1 MRDSTD
7 ADRLAAPA
15 EDGAVLVWPEADA
28 ILRDVERN
36 RQRRRSQRWTLLG
49 GSVTPA
55 HDRDTAP
62 VIMTGHQPGFLHP
75 GVWVK
80 TVAATRLAARLG
92 GRAEFLV
99 VDNDAP
105 GDLALSWP
113 ETTPDRWHV
122 RRCVAVANPN
132 GRSFEQL
139 DVTTLAHWQA
149 FFAGIPDSIRR
160 SADRPLSAF
169 ESGFLSTPP
178 TSDPDHLDYTDQWIR
193 AMRAMDACLETTS
206 PIYNRVGQFFST
218 ENAARPVSPAVFIA
232 HVLLSAE
239 RFAKAYNAA
248 LNAYRQRRGIRGTRH
263 PIPDLETDGDR
274 AELPFW
280 LSHGPAPRRRL
291 AVSRSGPDSICVWS
305 DDEALATLGASELRN
320 EPQSTLT
327 NGLAGCPIRPRALT
341 LTMYARVF
349 ACDLFIH
356 GIGGAKYDQIT
367 DDIIRRFF
375 GVAPP
380 AYACVSAT
388 ARLPLPRHHVTQNDL
403 CAALARIRDIRFN
416 PQRHLPQEDPS
427 SQVRQA
433 LAARSQA
440 IAEGHRLRAEEPR
453 NHAARRA
460 SFRKI
465 RAANASFSRVAPHIL
480 DVAHRK
486 VSEVRRQLDRD
497 RIAERRDWFVGLY
510 PKAPLQKLCRQ
521 LPFA

>member
-1 MRDSTD
+1 MRNTTD
-7 ADRLAAPA
+7 ADKLAAPT

-36 RQRRRSQRWTLLG
+36 RRLRRSHRLTLLG
-49 GSVTPA
+49 RSVPLA
-55 HDRDTAP
+55 DDRDADP
-62 VIMTGHQPGFLHP
+62 IILTGHQPEFLHP

-80 TVAATRLAARLG
+80 TVTATRLATRLG

-105 GDLALSWP
+105 AELALSWP
-113 ETTPDRWHV
+113 ETAPDRWHV
-122 RRCVAVANPN
+122 QRCAAVANPN
-132 GRSFEQL
+132 GRSYEQL

-149 FFAGIPDSIRR
+149 FFTNIPDAIRR
-160 SADRPLSAF
+160 SADRSMSAF

-178 TSDPDHLDYTDQWIR
+178 TSDPDHLDYTDQWIH

-206 PIYNRVGQFFST
+206 PTYKRVGRFFSA
-218 ENAARPVSPAVFIA
+218 EDAARPVSPAVFLA

-239 RFAKAYNAA
+239 RFAEAYNAA
-248 LNAYRQRRGIRGTRH
+248 LNAYRRRRGIRGTRH
-263 PIPDLETDGDR
+263 PIPDLETGTDR
-274 AELPFW
+274 TELPFW
-280 LSHGPAPRRRL
+280 MWRGPAPRRRL
-291 AVSRSGPDSICVWS
+291 AVSNSGPDSICVWWG
-305 DDEALATLGASELRN
+305 DEVLATLGASELRD

-327 NGLAGCPIRPRALT
+327 NGLAGCHIRPRALT

-388 ARLPLPRHHVTQNDL
+388 ARLPLPRHNVTQDDL
-403 CAALARIRDIRFN
+403 RAAFVRVRDIRFN
-416 PQRHLPQEDPS
+416 PQRHLSREDQS

-433 LAARSQA
+433 LAARSRA

-465 RAANASFSRVAPHIL
+465 RTANTSFNRVAPHML
-480 DVAHRK
+480 ADAHRN

-510 PKAPLQKLCRQ
+510 PKAALHDLGRK